1 MTSTS
6 QPYSCFSLFLGDK
19 KLELYQPIG
28 ESGIVNGDELELRPK
43 NYTYA
48 ESVAHLKKTREV
60 FGFTSVN
67 PFPVVDAGLTAF
79 PTIESKVLETV
90 PKKPDQKQIL
100 KGPNPL
106 AAYEED
112 FAGATAKNSQYTCGI
127 DLASKILPCVEA
139 LQLSQWNP
147 VPAPLL
153 LRGDLCYLYLV
164 TLEKKTFHITSARN
178 GFFVCNS
185 SSDKFDPTPR
195 KINGKYHEHAS
206 LISLIRSLSPL
217 ANKQLN
223 QNEAYVK
230 TLNRLAL
237 VDATNSFLSTPWLVS
252 DKKNYGWGPDSAR
265 SQTALENGSSA
276 RDWNQDLQT
285 MREQPNPDENG
296 DITVQERILRERMLN
311 KLSFDFSEASLKG
324 AINIAHG
331 NVEPLNPEDP
341 ESSYIYLQDGIFYF
355 FATDG
360 VGSFT
365 DEGGNAAARYS
376 AGKDL
381 AAINVANGWDLPG
394 LNTLWTVIVDYL
406 GRRIVCQSPVPGI
419 FSESASDESQIAYGS
434 MDNRQ
439 SVVADKEYETL
450 MQKIADQCHLKRHK
464 SYGSDGS
471 SAELVVSAE
480 TKGLTG
486 TDGRKYIFDLYRT
499 TPLDILFTEQNFS
512 INEADSYPH
521 AISTLRPEAI
531 NSWFLEKVRE
541 LRAERS
547 KKAEAANS
555 AKEGEA
561 ESTKTQEELAA
572 EAEEIVS
579 EVSKSCRFNPDVGA
593 KDEALV
599 PKEDLEQFKAD
610 QADVRAVCAYV
621 QETLIPALVS
631 DILTGA
637 ASVPLDGALLTSV
650 LHSRGINMRYIGLVH
665 KIASNHG
672 ALLESF
678 VNLLEQEAVSRSVKH
693 LLSSSILI
701 TRPEDITAEIVSV
714 LNNLFTGNEE
724 IRAQVKHEVKKR
736 FRLDLDDLFWAR
748 NKNFVSL
755 FREISLKSGLQWKN
769 KKVDFAIASP
779 LSVDDLVNIAP
790 IVRATTFRSK
800 LAQDAYEAGRMYVR
814 EGNNETA
821 LQLVSESLNIYEQV
835 YGVIH
840 PEVARAY
847 INAAM
852 FYKDFEDY
860 STACDLCRRSV
871 IISERTLGLDSGET
885 IFAYMNL
892 SLFEFYRGNCLGGL
906 EILQKVLTYFYLFVG
921 QQSNPHLM
929 TIIGNIGAMFQSL
942 DQNESAVKWFELNLK
957 NALSV
962 YGKNIVPTDSL
973 SSSETAPKD
982 YQVSCSL
989 QLGSA
994 YYQVAKALIGTKD
1007 YHEASRN
1014 MQLAHNIFNAA
1025 YGPENENTI
1034 DCKKW
1039 LKSLVEAAVSVAKM
1053 QRAHPQLAKMAQ
1065 QAPPSSKEE
1074 SKSSKKEISGS
1085 LGDRDINELVNYI
1098 NGTSS
1103 SKNKKKKS
1111 KK

>member
-1 MTSTS
+1 MTSIS

-19 KLELYQPIG
+19 ELELYQPIA
-28 ESGIVNGDELELRPK
+28 ESGIVDGDELELRPK

-48 ESVAHLKKTREV
+48 ESVAHLKRAREV

-67 PFPVVDAGLTAF
+67 PFPVVDAGLAVF
-79 PTIESKVLETV
+79 PNIESKVLESV
-90 PKKPDQKQIL
+90 PKKPDQKQTL

-112 FAGATAKNSQYTCGI
+112 FASATVKNSQYTSGI
-127 DLASKILPCVEA
+127 DLASKILPCVDA

-147 VPAPLL
+147 VPAPLQ
-153 LRGDLCYLYLV
+153 LRGDLYYLYLV
-164 TLEKKTFHITSARN
+164 TLEKKTFHITSARK

-185 SSDKFDPTPR
+185 SSDKFDPSPR

-206 LISLIRSLSPL
+206 LISLVRSLSPL

-223 QNEAYVK
+223 QNETYVK

-237 VDATNSFLSTPWLVS
+237 VNATNSFLSTPWLVS

-265 SQTALENGSSA
+265 SQTALESGSSA

-331 NVEPLNPEDP
+331 NIEPLNPEDP
-341 ESSYIYLQDGIFYF
+341 LDSYIFLQDGIFYF
-355 FATDG
+355 FASDG

-365 DEGGNAAARYS
+365 EEGGDAAARYS

-394 LNTLWTVIVDYL
+394 VNTLWTVIVDYL

-419 FSESASDESQIAYGS
+419 FSESASNESQIAYGS
-434 MDNRQ
+434 MDNRN
-439 SVVADKEYETL
+439 SVVAEKDYEVL

-464 SYGSDGS
+464 SYGADGS
-471 SAELVVSAE
+471 DAELVVSAE

-499 TPLDILFTEQNFS
+499 TPLDILFTEQNFKTGDS
-512 INEADSYPH
+512 DSYPH

-531 NSWFLEKVRE
+531 NSWFMEKIRE
-541 LRAERS
+541 LRAERT
-547 KKAEAANS
+547 KKS
-555 AKEGEA
+555 ADTKDETEP
-561 ESTKTQEELAA
+561 EKTQEELAA
-572 EAEEIVS
+572 EAEEIFS

-599 PKEDLEQFKAD
+599 PEKDLERFRAD
-610 QADVRAVCAYV
+610 QAEVRVVCSYV
-621 QETLIPALVS
+621 QETLIPGLVS
-631 DILTGA
+631 DILNGV

-665 KIASNHG
+665 KVASNHG

-678 VNLLEQEAVSRSVKH
+678 IDLLEQEAVSRSVKH
-693 LLSSSILI
+693 LLNSSILGAQ
-701 TRPEDITAEIVSV
+701 PEDLTAQVVSF
-714 LNNLFTGNEE
+714 LNKLFTGNEE
-724 IRAQVKHEVKKR
+724 VRAQVKHEVRKR
-736 FRLDLDDLFWAR
+736 FRFNLNDLFWAR

-755 FREISLKSGLQWKN
+755 FRDISLKSGLQWKN
-769 KKVDFAIASP
+769 KKIDF
-779 LSVDDLVNIAP
+779 SVADPISADDLVNIAP

-800 LAQDAYEAGRMYVR
+800 LAQDANEAGRMYIR

-860 STACDLCRRSV
+860 ATACDLCRRSV

-885 IFAYMNL
+885 IFAYMNW

-906 EILQKVLTYFYLFVG
+906 EILQKVLKYSYLFVG

-957 NALSV
+957 NALAV
-962 YGKNIVPTDSL
+962 YGKDIVPTDGTT
-973 SSSETAPKD
+973 SSGSTAKD
-982 YQVSCSL
+982 YQISCSF

-1025 YGPENENTI
+1025 YGSENENTI
-1034 DCKKW
+1034 DCKNW

-1065 QAPPSSKEE
+1065 QAPVVAKEGT
-1074 SKSSKKEISGS
+1074 KASKKEVPGS
-1085 LGDRDINELVNYI
+1085 FGDRDINELVNYI
-1098 NGTSS
+1098 NGTGSA
-1103 SKNKKKKS
+1103 KNQKKKKS